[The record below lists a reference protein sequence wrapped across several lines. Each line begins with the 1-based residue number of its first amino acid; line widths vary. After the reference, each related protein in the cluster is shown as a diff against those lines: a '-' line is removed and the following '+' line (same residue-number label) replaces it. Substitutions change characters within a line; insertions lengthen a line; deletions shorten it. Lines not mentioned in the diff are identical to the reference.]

1 MDKTEER
8 QEAPNPDFVQGL
20 YLEKEFSDWEKQIIS
35 CKVKLEKLQDELT
48 QTEDILEKAEK
59 MKGELLEEIA
69 LLVEQ
74 KCNLEKQC
82 DDLSAER
89 GKRDEHLRLKIKELQ
104 GKEAELKEAEI
115 QLKLIRLKRDRNY
128 VPKKRESALL
138 IALGVSL
145 AVIFCGWIYLNGKGI
160 SKWGTISKLGD
171 TGEYAGAAIVKVDNL
186 NDPDEKYS
194 KA

>member
-8 QEAPNPDFVQGL
+8 QETPNPDFVQEL
-20 YLEKEFSDWEKQIIS
+20 YLEKEFSDWEKKIIS
-35 CKVKLEKLQDELT
+35 CKEKLEKLQDELT
-48 QTEDILEKAEK
+48 QTEDILETAEK

-69 LLVEQ
+69 LLVKQ
-74 KCNLEKQC
+74 KCNLEKQYN
-82 DDLSAER
+82 DLSAKC
-89 GKRDEHLRLKIKELQ
+89 GKRDADLRLKIKELQ
-104 GKEAELKEAEI
+104 GKEAELKDAEI

-128 VPKKRESALL
+128 VPKTRESALL

-160 SKWGTISKLGD
+160 SNWGTLSKLWD
-171 TGEYAGAAIVKVDNL
+171 TGEYAGAAIVKADEL
-186 NDPDEKYS
+186 NDPNENYS